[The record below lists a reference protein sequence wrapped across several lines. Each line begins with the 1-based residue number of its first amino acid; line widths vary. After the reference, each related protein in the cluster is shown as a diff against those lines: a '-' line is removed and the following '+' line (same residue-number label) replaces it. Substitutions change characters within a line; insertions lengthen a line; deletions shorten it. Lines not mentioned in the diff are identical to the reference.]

1 MAGIRV
7 GIFAPVGPF
16 ASASEQHKVTLAR
29 IADTG
34 VDHVCVGDHVSFF
47 IGAGAD
53 ALINATS
60 LLTHYAELP
69 CYVALYLLPL
79 RHPVLVARQLA
90 SIAELAPGRL
100 ISAWV
105 SVARTGTSLRS
116 VVWIRGP
123 SGVEWTS
130 PFRSCARYPME
141 SQSALTASFLAPRR
155 AHHPGA
161 LTTDPADRRRAVRR
175 RGAACGTVRRW
186 LVGNL
191 GLASAIQLRGRTGRR
206 AREPCWQGPE
216 RL

>member
-1 MAGIRV
+1 M

-69 CYVALYLLPL
+69 CYVGLYLIPL
-79 RHPVLVARQLA
+79 RHPVPVARQLA
-90 SIAELAPGRL
+90 SIAELA
-100 ISAWV
+100 
-105 SVARTGTSLRS
+105 
-116 VVWIRGP
+116 
-123 SGVEWTS
+123 
-130 PFRSCARYPME
+130 
-141 SQSALTASFLAPRR
+141 
-155 AHHPGA
+155 
-161 LTTDPADRRRAVRR
+161 RRAVRR